1 MVPENA
7 ACFYK
12 DGNMWVCV
20 RGDFKNLQ
28 ESPAGFGVTM
38 DEALDALHADILA
51 RVRKGMP

>member
-38 DEALDALHADILA
+38 DEALDALHADILS